1 MSFGT
6 IHYLTEKELQS
17 HLVHFPLKVTP
28 SLPIAIVC
36 GSSSPGAACPTRP
49 WQPPS
54 STGRWSPP
62 QRWCPGEMGS
72 DGWGGQGEDYLAVPV
87 VVLPQVPVPALTG
100 HVEGGEAHVP
110 VWKKNDRNM
119 SRKRFWLLCQTKHST
134 AMHEIIFLP
143 AGDWHWANKL
153 TSGVVGHHPLLGVL
167 GQHKHKSLV
176 HGALGG
182 SDLSLIWSF
191 WFNLSTWSTILLPA
205 WMTTLVASTPCTVSP
220 SYTWLDCSQ
229 QWVSKWQDIFMGL
242 SIRPVQWKGKLSKG
256 KQNLRS
262 LWRHISFQ
270 HSVSTALYDKI
281 FCLDM

>member
-1 MSFGT
+1 M
-6 IHYLTEKELQS
+6 
-17 HLVHFPLKVTP
+17 HFPLKVTP

-49 WQPPS
+49 SPPPS

-62 QRWCPGEMGS
+62 QRWCPGEIGS
-72 DGWGGQGEDYLAVPV
+72 DAWRGQGEDYLAVPV

-100 HVEGGEAHVP
+100 HVEGGEANVP

-119 SRKRFWLLCQTKHST
+119 SRKRFWLLRQIIHST

-143 AGDWHWANKL
+143 AGDWHWTNKL

-182 SDLSLIWSF
+182 SDLALFGLFGLIFQPGQRSCCQLGWPPWWQAPLAQCRQATHGWIVHSSG
-191 WFNLSTWSTILLPA
+191 W
-205 WMTTLVASTPCTVSP
+205 ASVKTFSWG
-220 SYTWLDCSQ
+220 YQ
-229 QWVSKWQDIFMGL
+229 
-242 SIRPVQWKGKLSKG
+242 
-256 KQNLRS
+256 
-262 LWRHISFQ
+262 
-270 HSVSTALYDKI
+270 
-281 FCLDM
+281 